1 MPCCGTVSYLPTT
14 GSNLVAFVSHDSTT
28 LPPAGAASPLR
39 SAVGLGDP
47 YLSIPRRP
55 GPSPQ
60 RWFSKVGGMERQL
73 GQSDVTVPAL
83 GVGTNRWGGG
93 AVDAETLQK
102 AYRAALDAGVG
113 FFDTAEIY
121 TRGRSELAVGKAAR
135 DDGRPV
141 VLATKFA
148 PFPYRLTG
156 AQFSR
161 ALDRSLERLGVER
174 VDLYYIHFPYSP
186 VGPAPWIRELG
197 RAVNAGKV
205 RAAGVSNFSAAQ
217 MRKAVQILARHGIPL
232 AANQVQY
239 SLTHRK
245 PEHDGVL
252 QACRELD
259 VALVA
264 YRPIAGGGLGAT
276 RSGTQLAEVLGEIAN
291 DHGATATHVALAW
304 LLRRDDHVIAIPG
317 STKPKHVADNAAAL
331 AVELSDDEFAA
342 IDRASA

>member
-1 MPCCGTVSYLPTT
+1 M
-14 GSNLVAFVSHDSTT
+14 N
-28 LPPAGAASPLR
+28 
-39 SAVGLGDP
+39 
-47 YLSIPRRP
+47 
-55 GPSPQ
+55 
-60 RWFSKVGGMERQL
+60 
-73 GQSDVTVPAL
+73 
-83 GVGTNRWGGG
+83 
-93 AVDAETLQK
+93 
-102 AYRAALDAGVG
+102 
-113 FFDTAEIY
+113 
-121 TRGRSELAVGKAAR
+121 
-135 DDGRPV
+135 DGRPV

-156 AQFSR
+156 GQFSR

-186 VGPAPWIRELG
+186 VGPAPWIRELA

-217 MRKAVQILARHGIPL
+217 MRRAVQILGRHGIPL

-264 YRPIAGGGLGAT
+264 YRPIAGGGLGASGPALSWP
-276 RSGTQLAEVLGEIAN
+276 RSCARSPTGTG
-291 DHGATATHVALAW
+291 
-304 LLRRDDHVIAIPG
+304 LLRPTSPWRGCCDGTTMSSPSRVRRSR
-317 STKPKHVADNAAAL
+317 STLPTTPRP
-331 AVELSDDEFAA
+331 SP
-342 IDRASA
+342 SS

>member
-1 MPCCGTVSYLPTT
+1 
-14 GSNLVAFVSHDSTT
+14 
-28 LPPAGAASPLR
+28 
-39 SAVGLGDP
+39 
-47 YLSIPRRP
+47 
-55 GPSPQ
+55 
-60 RWFSKVGGMERQL
+60 MERQL
-73 GQSDVTVPAL
+73 GQSDLTVPAL

-93 AVDAETLQK
+93 AVDNDTLQE

-121 TRGRSELAVGKAAR
+121 TGGRSERAVGQAAR
-135 DDGRPV
+135 NDGRPV

-156 AQFSR
+156 VQFSR

-186 VGPAPWIRELG
+186 VGPAPWIRALA
-197 RAVNAGKV
+197 RAVTAGKV

-217 MRKAVQILARHGIPL
+217 MRKAAQVLGRQGIPL

-264 YRPIAGGGLGAT
+264 YRPIAGGGLGT
-276 RSGTQLAEVLGEIAN
+276 ERPSTQLAELLREIA
-291 DHGATATHVALAW
+291 HGHAATATNVGLAW
-304 LLRRDDHVIAIPG
+304 LLRRDNHVIAIPG

-331 AVELSDDEFAA
+331 TVELSDDEFDA